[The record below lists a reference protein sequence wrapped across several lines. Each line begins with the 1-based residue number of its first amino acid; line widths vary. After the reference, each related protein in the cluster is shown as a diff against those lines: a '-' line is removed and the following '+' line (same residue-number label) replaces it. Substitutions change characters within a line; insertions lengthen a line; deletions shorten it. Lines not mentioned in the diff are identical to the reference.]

1 MGCVLGN
8 LVERADY
15 VSGDAKQ
22 KDHVLLLHRVKVS
35 KRAHVLQIVGQKAAQ
50 CSCIRSGLLC

>member
-22 KDHVLLLHRVKVS
+22 KDRVLLLHRVKVS